1 VPEPA
6 GKTGPPEEAG
16 AGGRGRSAA
25 DHEIAHDV
33 RNALNGILL
42 NLEALRTVLAR
53 EGHDPNAAGQFL
65 DGAVRQGEALTGI
78 VRRWLAD
85 RPPDPPIS
93 GGTTGTTPAG
103 SAGATIADPAKGRPA
118 AATPEKARYIHDLP
132 NATPMALPRILIA
145 DDEPAIAAG
154 LSAVLA
160 GLEYEVE
167 IVPDGKQ
174 AIERLSAG
182 RFGLVLADLRM
193 PKLDGLALLKE
204 MQHREI
210 ATECIIITGQASVGS
225 AVAAMQSGA
234 YDYIEKPLNAEKL
247 DRLKALITK
256 ALDKYAVRER
266 NRELSSRLEGLTRY
280 AELTGSSEA
289 MREVYRVIDAV
300 APSTASVLI
309 LGESGTGKELV
320 ARALHT
326 RSDRAKGPFFALN
339 CAALPKEI
347 LENELF
353 GHEKGAFT
361 GSTNEKP
368 GAFEMASG
376 GTLFL
381 DEVAEMP
388 PEIQVK
394 LLRALESRV
403 VRRLGGKKEIAV
415 DIRVVAA
422 TNRDLQLALTEG
434 ELRDDLY
441 YRLAVVELYLPP
453 LRERAGD
460 IHLLANEFLAR
471 FAQENRKPVTGF
483 DDAAMEWI
491 LTYSWPGNVRDL
503 KNAVERAVVL
513 ATGQVITRAEIMPRH
528 QRAPSSVDT
537 PSSVSVSV
545 GTSLSAVR
553 RELAL
558 RTLASTGGDIA
569 RAAST
574 LGISAAE
581 LRSEVAALLRDDT
594 GTAANE
600 KSTTVPGDAG
610 PAARQAGS
618 AVAPERTGRPVNGKG
633 AEKKL
638 TAKRSR

>member
-1 VPEPA
+1 VPDA
-6 GKTGPPEEAG
+6 VKKGGPPEEVRP
-16 AGGRGRSAA
+16 RGRERAA
-25 DHEIAHDV
+25 DHATAHDV
-33 RNALNGILL
+33 RNALNGVLL

-53 EGHDPNAAGQFL
+53 GEHNADAVTQFL
-65 DGAVRQGEALTGI
+65 DGAIRQGEALTA
-78 VRRWLAD
+78 VVARWLAD
-85 RPPDPPIS
+85 PGPDRETPGDGAGGTPPDE
-93 GGTTGTTPAG
+93 AG
-103 SAGATIADPAKGRPA
+103 SATPGPGRPTRGTA
-118 AATPEKARYIHDLP
+118 KQGAPATPAKARYIAALP
-132 NATPMALPRILIA
+132 TATPMARPRILIA
-145 DDEPAIAAG
+145 DDEPAIATG

-160 GLEYEVE
+160 DLQYEVE

-174 AIERLSAG
+174 AIERLTAE

-193 PKLDGLALLKE
+193 PRLDGLALLKE
-204 MQHREI
+204 MQQREI
-210 ATECIIITGQASVGS
+210 PTECIIITGQASVGS

-234 YDYIEKPLNAEKL
+234 YDYIEKPLNSEKL
-247 DRLKALITK
+247 DRLKALIGK

-266 NRELSSRLEGLTRY
+266 NRELASQLEGLTRF

-289 MREVYRVIDAV
+289 MREVYRIIDAV

-326 RSDRAKGPFFALN
+326 RSERAKGPFFALN

-394 LLRALESRV
+394 LLRALESRM
-403 VRRLGGKKEIAV
+403 VRRLGGKKEISV

-422 TNRDLQLALTEG
+422 TNRDLQLALTDG

-460 IHLLANEFLAR
+460 IHLLANEFLTR
-471 FAQENRKPVTGF
+471 FAPRIARRSRGST
-483 DDAAMEWI
+483 
-491 LTYSWPGNVRDL
+491 
-503 KNAVERAVVL
+503 
-513 ATGQVITRAEIMPRH
+513 MPRW
-528 QRAPSSVDT
+528 S
-537 PSSVSVSV
+537 
-545 GTSLSAVR
+545 GF
-553 RELAL
+553 
-558 RTLASTGGDIA
+558 
-569 RAAST
+569 
-574 LGISAAE
+574 
-581 LRSEVAALLRDDT
+581 
-594 GTAANE
+594 
-600 KSTTVPGDAG
+600 
-610 PAARQAGS
+610 
-618 AVAPERTGRPVNGKG
+618 
-633 AEKKL
+633 
-638 TAKRSR
+638 